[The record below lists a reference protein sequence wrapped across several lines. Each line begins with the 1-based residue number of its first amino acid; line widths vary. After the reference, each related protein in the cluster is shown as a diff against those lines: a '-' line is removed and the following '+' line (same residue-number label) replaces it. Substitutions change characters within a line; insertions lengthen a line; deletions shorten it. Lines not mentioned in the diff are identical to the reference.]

1 MFNTQAFDQVIE
13 DIKSVRLSTLK
24 SLFSL
29 MMGHIPKPHL
39 ENPVFQDP
47 EGSQKPFAPHYEQ
60 FIKPEI
66 DRFEHQRIATL
77 KSFGQRCFG
86 VLCFMA
92 AIGVMI
98 AVFKVQGHNLNVFE
112 NIFIPLIKEIQG
124 PDDLLNVLWGIF
136 ILPIIIV
143 ISIITWCYL
152 PIWRYKGSIK
162 KTIFPHIFSF
172 LGDDFRY
179 VPDPL
184 IEIERLNPSG
194 ILPKYN
200 EAILKDSIQG
210 SHHNIIL
217 NIVWA
222 YLKREHA
229 LFDYK
234 NFTIFNGLFILL
246 SMNKRFL
253 GKTIVKR
260 DRGLMNWADKP
271 SEELEKVNLEDPR
284 FEKDFEVYASNQIE
298 ARYLLTPSFME
309 RLRGLSDL
317 FGKTDIQAS
326 FYNQNLLLMI
336 PLKKRYFS
344 TGSIFHPATFT
355 EEIQSILEEMNLIF
369 KIIEELKLHEK
380 TGV

>member
-1 MFNTQAFDQVIE
+1 
-13 DIKSVRLSTLK
+13 
-24 SLFSL
+24 
-29 MMGHIPKPHL
+29 MMTRP
-39 ENPVFQDP
+39 
-47 EGSQKPFAPHYEQ
+47 
-60 FIKPEI
+60 
-66 DRFEHQRIATL
+66 
-77 KSFGQRCFG
+77 SFF
-86 VLCFMA
+86 
-92 AIGVMI
+92 
-98 AVFKVQGHNLNVFE
+98 
-112 NIFIPLIKEIQG
+112 
-124 PDDLLNVLWGIF
+124 
-136 ILPIIIV
+136 
-143 ISIITWCYL
+143 
-152 PIWRYKGSIK
+152 
-162 KTIFPHIFSF
+162 
-172 LGDDFRY
+172 GDDFRY

-336 PLKKRYFS
+336 PLTKRYFD
-344 TGSIFHPATFT
+344 TGSIFQPATFT

>member
-86 VLCFMA
+86 VLCLLV
-92 AIGVMI
+92 AIGVMVAI
-98 AVFKVQGHNLNVFE
+98 FKVQGQTFHFFE
-112 NIFIPLIKEIQG
+112 KLLHGENASKGIGDLVSILFITLTAIM
-124 PDDLLNVLWGIF
+124 
-136 ILPIIIV
+136 
-143 ISIITWCYL
+143 TWCYL
-152 PIWRYKGSIK
+152 PVWRYKGSVK
-162 KTIFPHIFSF
+162 KTIFPPIFKFFGENFDYSPEA
-172 LGDDFRY
+172 LMGIE
-179 VPDPL
+179 PL
-184 IEIERLNPSG
+184 ESSE
-194 ILPKYN
+194 ILPAYN
-200 EAILKDSIQG
+200 RSILTDSVRG
-210 SHHNIIL
+210 SHQNVIL
-217 NIVWA
+217 DIVWA
-222 YLKREHA
+222 HLKQKRGKSISTV
-229 LFDYK
+229 FK
-234 NFTIFNGLFILL
+234 GLFVCL
-246 SMNKRFL
+246 SMNKWFS

-260 DRGLMNWADKP
+260 DRGLLMNWAIKKP
-271 SEELEKVNLEDPR
+271 EGLEKVNLEDPR

-309 RLRGLSDL
+309 RLQGLSDL

-336 PLKKRYFS
+336 PLTKRYFD
-344 TGSIFHPATFT
+344 TGSIFQPATFT

>member
-13 DIKSVRLSTLK
+13 DIKSVRLSTIK

-98 AVFKVQGHNLNVFE
+98 AIFKVQGQTFHLNVIS
-112 NIFIPLIKEIQG
+112 NV
-124 PDDLLNVLWGIF
+124 LLNFHIDF
-136 ILPIIIV
+136 IILTAIA
-143 ISIITWCYL
+143 TWCYL
-152 PIWRYKGSIK
+152 PVWRYKGSVK
-162 KTIFPHIFSF
+162 KTIFPPIFKFFGENFHYS
-172 LGDDFRY
+172 
-179 VPDPL
+179 PKAL
-184 IEIERLNPSG
+184 IGIDSLESSEILPFYIDYNRG
-194 ILPKYN
+194 ILT
-200 EAILKDSIQG
+200 DSVQG
-210 SHHNIIL
+210 THQNVTL
-217 NIVWA
+217 DIVWA
-222 YLKREHA
+222 HLKQKHSA
-229 LFDYK
+229 SIHP
-234 NFTIFNGLFILL
+234 IFKGLFIYL
-246 SMNKRFL
+246 SMNKWFS
-253 GKTIVKR
+253 GKTIVQR
-260 DRGLMNWADKP
+260 NRGLLMNWADKP
-271 SEELEKVNLEDPR
+271 SEGLENVRLEDPR

-336 PLKKRYFS
+336 PLTKRYFD
-344 TGSIFHPATFT
+344 TGSIFQPATFT

-380 TGV
+380 TRV